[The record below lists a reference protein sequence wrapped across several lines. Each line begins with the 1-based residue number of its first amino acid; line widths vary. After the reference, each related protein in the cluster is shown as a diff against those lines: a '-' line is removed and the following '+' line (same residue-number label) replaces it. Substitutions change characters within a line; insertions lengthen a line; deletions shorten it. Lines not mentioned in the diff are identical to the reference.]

1 MRKNNLYDISEREED
16 IVEAINTYINPSDHK
31 LICRGKRRHK
41 NLCAQGRVS
50 TIMHEVINRKYITIL
65 DLKTNIIIDPKY
77 SENKTLRDK

>member
-1 MRKNNLYDISEREED
+1 MRKNNLYDRSEREED
-16 IVEAINTYINPSDHK
+16 IVEAINTYINPSEHK
-31 LICRGKRRHK
+31 LICRGKRKHR

-50 TIMHEVINRKYITIL
+50 TIMHGVRNIKYKVIR